1 MNRALLLVLFFAFS
15 QVSGQNTAPNLA
27 ELFAQIY
34 EASASLDSM
43 ANERRE
49 SEALSESILTYAKA
63 NLDHVVGDGRK
74 CSMVANAMKS
84 AGAKLGDTL
93 RWRDIRP
100 GDILLTNGYHIYMD
114 LGDNEFVMVSGPLVG
129 VVTEFPGN
137 GNISIIV
144 CGKGH
149 KTTEVHWNL
158 AEVDLEVDLFYM
170 IFQRPVPGLLNT
182 EKLQVLS
189 PYDAILQQ
197 RN

>member
-1 MNRALLLVLFFAFS
+1 MKKTLLLVLIFAFS
-15 QVSGQNTAPNLA
+15 QASGQQTAQDLSK
-27 ELFAQIY
+27 LY
-34 EASASLDSM
+34 EQLSAAGASLEYLVR
-43 ANERRE
+43 ERQQ
-49 SEALSESILTYAKA
+49 SEALNAAILEYAKA
-63 NLDHVVGDGRK
+63 NIDEVVGNGRK
-74 CSMVANAMKS
+74 CSMVARAMES

-129 VVTEFPGN
+129 VVSEFPGN

-158 AEVDLEVDLFYM
+158 GEVDLEVDLFYM
-170 IFQRPVPGLLNT
+170 IFCRPVPGTLNA
-182 EKLQVLS
+182 ERLQVLS
-189 PYDAILQQ
+189 PYDTILQG
-197 RN
+197 N

>member
-1 MNRALLLVLFFAFS
+1 MKQTLLLVLIFTFS
-15 QVSGQNTAPNLA
+15 QVSGQNAAYDLA
-27 ELFAQIY
+27 KLY
-34 EASASLDSM
+34 EQLSEAGASLESLVK
-43 ANERRE
+43 ARHQ
-49 SEALSESILTYAKA
+49 SEALNAAILAYAKA
-63 NLDHVVGDGRK
+63 NMDEVVGNGRK
-74 CSMVANAMKS
+74 CAMVAAAMKS

-129 VVTEFPGN
+129 VVSEFPGN

-158 AEVDLEVDLFYM
+158 GEVDLEVDLFYM
-170 IFQRPVPGLLNT
+170 IFCRPVPGMLDA

-189 PYDAILQQ
+189 PYDTILQ